1 MARMVVLKFRVTEYA
16 DKIMLQR
23 EYRAPSDE
31 VLVYSPYTVTA
42 SIRDAGNTKSIGIN
56 GTEWVRTETGAKSDL
71 WASLTDNNPRT
82 YDAVGYYSDS
92 FRIEGLTFFKQT
104 KQTKQTTV
112 ANTLM
117 RLADAIEMTL
127 S

>member
-1 MARMVVLKFRVTEYA
+1 MARMVVLKFKVTDHA

-23 EYRAPSDE
+23 EYGAPSDK

-92 FRIEGLTFFKQT
+92 FRIDNLTFYKQP
-104 KQTKQTTV
+104 TV
-112 ANTLM
+112 TNTLM

>member
-1 MARMVVLKFRVTEYA
+1 MVVLKFKVTDHA

-23 EYRAPSDE
+23 EYGAPSDK

-71 WASLTDNNPRT
+71 WASLTDNNSRT

-104 KQTKQTTV
+104 KQTTV
-112 ANTLM
+112 TNTLM